1 MPTIK
6 DIAVRAGVSHGT
18 VSNVL
23 NKRGNVSAEKIQL
36 VEQAARELGYK
47 INAQAQQLRAGA
59 TRKVCVILPGIGI
72 CRYSDFYTGLE
83 ETLRSHGFELE
94 LTCTDHLVHNEKY
107 AVKKA
112 LSRNPAALVII
123 SSMVRNKGFYTE
135 GNHLVFVEQKPKNL
149 PKDAV
154 VAAFDYEKAGR
165 DMAARCVRQGYKN
178 IAILCG
184 NSNDSNR
191 KTFVNGAVSVLDDSD
206 CEYRCFACD
215 DEMSLLE
222 SFCIL
227 NEKAG
232 FDGVIAAGEEDV
244 RFLKKALDYCPG
256 RSMPDVYALCS
267 KNMAPAEG
275 IIRYSL
281 NYRQLGRRTAE
292 YIMRDYQGR
301 EEEKAAGSLE
311 LDGSQIQPAMIR
323 MENEGFLA
331 EPLPSMAV
339 SVSHADTIH
348 FLTIQNSTSQAIRF
362 LLPKFSQETGIRV
375 NMISVAYDEL
385 HTMAEAC
392 CQNSSYDLIRID
404 MAWLSELGK
413 RLYQPLD
420 ENAEAVK
427 RLKTRILPNLFKN
440 YSRIGEG
447 FYAFPLDACVQMFFY
462 RKDLF
467 ENELI
472 KREYFETY
480 KKKLQ
485 IPKDF
490 AAYNE
495 IARFFSRK
503 YNPDSPTR
511 FGTAVTFGRTF
522 LAGCD
527 FLPRYRAG
535 GKSIF
540 DPNGRVNILTGEMR
554 EAFESYLETCSCSN
568 GEMYQWWQEST
579 RQFSEGDTAMH
590 IVFSNY
596 ASSMIRDLG
605 SRIMGKVGYANV
617 PGGQPLLGGGAVG
630 LSVSS
635 SRREQSLRFLEWLY
649 RRDIAEMICYMG
661 GYIGSREIADNL
673 EIQKRYPWMEHMEQ
687 AFSSG
692 WRHYHTDGNPNFREF
707 AFEDILGKAVRSAA
721 SGTQDAE
728 TALRRAQQE
737 CDRLFGRE

>member
-244 RFLKKALDYCPG
+244 RFFKKSP
-256 RSMPDVYALCS
+256 R
-267 KNMAPAEG
+267 
-275 IIRYSL
+275 
-281 NYRQLGRRTAE
+281 
-292 YIMRDYQGR
+292 
-301 EEEKAAGSLE
+301 
-311 LDGSQIQPAMIR
+311 
-323 MENEGFLA
+323 
-331 EPLPSMAV
+331 
-339 SVSHADTIH
+339 
-348 FLTIQNSTSQAIRF
+348 
-362 LLPKFSQETGIRV
+362 LLPWPFH
-375 NMISVAYDEL
+375 A
-385 HTMAEAC
+385 
-392 CQNSSYDLIRID
+392 
-404 MAWLSELGK
+404 
-413 RLYQPLD
+413 
-420 ENAEAVK
+420 
-427 RLKTRILPNLFKN
+427 
-440 YSRIGEG
+440 
-447 FYAFPLDACVQMFFY
+447 
-462 RKDLF
+462 
-467 ENELI
+467 
-472 KREYFETY
+472 
-480 KKKLQ
+480 
-485 IPKDF
+485 
-490 AAYNE
+490 
-495 IARFFSRK
+495 
-503 YNPDSPTR
+503 
-511 FGTAVTFGRTF
+511 
-522 LAGCD
+522 
-527 FLPRYRAG
+527 
-535 GKSIF
+535 
-540 DPNGRVNILTGEMR
+540 
-554 EAFESYLETCSCSN
+554 
-568 GEMYQWWQEST
+568 
-579 RQFSEGDTAMH
+579 
-590 IVFSNY
+590 
-596 ASSMIRDLG
+596 
-605 SRIMGKVGYANV
+605 
-617 PGGQPLLGGGAVG
+617 
-630 LSVSS
+630 
-635 SRREQSLRFLEWLY
+635 
-649 RRDIAEMICYMG
+649 
-661 GYIGSREIADNL
+661 
-673 EIQKRYPWMEHMEQ
+673 
-687 AFSSG
+687 
-692 WRHYHTDGNPNFREF
+692 
-707 AFEDILGKAVRSAA
+707 
-721 SGTQDAE
+721 
-728 TALRRAQQE
+728 
-737 CDRLFGRE
+737 